1 MRIGICGTQCS
12 GKTTLAKHIANCEHI
27 PALLDLA
34 GQFDNR
40 HLMSTQIDIANY
52 QMQSEWEHRGGFVSD
67 RTIFDNIAYQSYL
80 DPQFKFFHKMYP
92 KYYDHLQRCSY
103 DLVVFV
109 DEYFPIEDTG
119 HRSINI
125 EQQSYVYYFLKTR
138 VPEYTRSASIPLVCV
153 CGSTEH
159 RYDMICDFLRTRLKY
174 ECD

>member
-12 GKTTLAKHIANCEHI
+12 GKTTLAKYIANCEHI

-40 HLMSTQIDIANY
+40 HLMSTQIAIADY
-52 QMQSEWEHRGGFVSD
+52 QMQSERGHQDGFVSD

-80 DPQFKFFHKMYP
+80 DPQFTFCHQIYRE
-92 KYYDHLQRCSY
+92 HLQRCPY